1 MNDGKDEV
9 SKGEDVFQIYELVD
23 PYWVA
28 TFTKLEEN
36 TYVHVNIDE
45 LNEVLSTSA
54 HTNVD
59 KDERIKQF

>member
-1 MNDGKDEV
+1 VNDDKDEV
-9 SKGEDVFQIYELVD
+9 SEGEDVFQIDELVD

-28 TFTKLEEN
+28 LSTKLEEN

-45 LNEVLSTSA
+45 LNEILSIGG